1 MDFFTESLGIIH
13 AGDVVSLAP
22 RLQVRQRMLF
32 DHANGARH
40 IISGKA
46 RDVLNVLGKGIEVSQ
61 WYAYSIASGLT
72 DSEWMELIDF
82 LNSIGGIA
90 IRRTRKAQV
99 QIIVQR
105 TRWRLQGVTLQSHA
119 SRFPA
124 THRGIAIAVSQA
136 MSQLA
141 VLTIFVSMLS
151 IIAGMPSYALLSL
164 FCISILWF
172 TTIVH
177 EYMHVVIS
185 KSSNHTPVIIV
196 RGLRLG
202 IVHHQLS
209 RKRNI
214 LSALMGPLMGI
225 VSAAILGLIG
235 WAIDAHVVAE
245 ASRVVCIFHAASW
258 LPSYGDGQALSK
270 EITSFR
276 KGHSYEKTTT
286 TSTQRRRTTGP
297 A

>member
-1 MDFFTESLGIIH
+1 MDFFTESLGLIQ

-22 RLQVRQRMLF
+22 GLQVRQRMLF

-46 RDVLNVLGKGIEVSQ
+46 RDVLNILGKGIEVSQ

-72 DSEWMELIDF
+72 DREWMELIIF
-82 LNSIGGIA
+82 LNSIGGVA

-99 QIIVQR
+99 HIIVQR
-105 TRWRLQGVTLQSHA
+105 TRWRLQGVVLQSHA

-124 THRGIAIAVSQA
+124 TRRGITVAVSRA
-136 MSQLA
+136 MHQLS
-141 VLTIFVSMLS
+141 VLTIIVSMLS

-164 FCISILWF
+164 ICISILWL
-172 TTIVH
+172 TTIMH

-185 KSSNHTPVIIV
+185 TSSNSTPVIIV

-202 IVHHQLS
+202 IVHHQLP

-214 LSALMGPLMGI
+214 LSALACPLMGI

-276 KGHSYEKTTT
+276 KGHSHEKTTT